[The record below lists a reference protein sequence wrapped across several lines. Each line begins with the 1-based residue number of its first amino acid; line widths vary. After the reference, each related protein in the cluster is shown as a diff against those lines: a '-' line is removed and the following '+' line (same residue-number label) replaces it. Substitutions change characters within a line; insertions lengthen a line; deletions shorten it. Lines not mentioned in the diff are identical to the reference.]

1 MGSYEELVRD
11 TVDTLLQ
18 PDAPVSIDRLATLV
32 SLRVYTM
39 SKEDRIR
46 PLDRLVLE
54 AVLRADP
61 RFVEVA
67 PGMWVRRTDGPEA
80 GVPSR
85 PKRPPLAGSAA
96 AEAVPPTPE
105 VDLDVVGGTGGRAA
119 TAAS

>member
-1 MGSYEELVRD
+1 MGSYEELLRN
-11 TVDTLLQ
+11 TADTLLK
-18 PDAPVSIDRLATLV
+18 PDEPVSIDQLARLV
-32 SLRVYTM
+32 SLRVWAA
-39 SKEDRIR
+39 SRDDRIC

-85 PKRPPLAGSAA
+85 RRRPPLAGGAA
-96 AEAVPPTPE
+96 AEAIPPEPPA
-105 VDLDVVGGTGGRAA
+105 VIRAVS
-119 TAAS
+119 ASQA